1 MSAKYINCFR
11 WSQRRKPKGLRSE
24 EHESHETCQHWRT
37 CFYFS
42 FFFYYCHGKKNFVP
56 PPNVCKST
64 YRLPYITRSTFRSF
78 SFINI
83 SMGVTRSEPGT
94 SLLVVKGTD
103 CGVMVNE
110 IEMNLIN
117 TDNGTGFF
125 QPIHQF

>member
-1 MSAKYINCFR
+1 
-11 WSQRRKPKGLRSE
+11 
-24 EHESHETCQHWRT
+24 
-37 CFYFS
+37 
-42 FFFYYCHGKKNFVP
+42 
-56 PPNVCKST
+56 
-64 YRLPYITRSTFRSF
+64 
-78 SFINI
+78 
-83 SMGVTRSEPGT
+83 MGVTRSEPGT